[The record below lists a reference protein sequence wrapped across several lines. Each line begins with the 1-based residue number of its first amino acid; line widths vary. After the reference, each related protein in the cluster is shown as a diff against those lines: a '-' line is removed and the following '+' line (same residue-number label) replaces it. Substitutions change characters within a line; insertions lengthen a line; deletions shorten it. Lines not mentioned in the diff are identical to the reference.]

1 MSKYAFGVDVGGTT
15 VKLGLFNDEGQVLDK
30 WEIPTVKDNGGE
42 KVLPDI
48 AASIKNKMQEKNITA
63 ADLVGVGI
71 GAPGAVNAEGFM
83 VNGAV
88 NIGWGSFDLAETL
101 KKELDLPV
109 TVKAGNDANVAALGE
124 MWQGGGKGY
133 SNLVAVTLGT
143 GVGGGIIIDGRILT
157 GTNGAGGEIG
167 HIHIEDAETE
177 TCGCKNKGC
186 LEQYA
191 SATGIVRMAKKKLQ
205 TETRTTKLTAFDPLT
220 AKDIFDVAKEGD
232 EVALE
237 LVDKLCTVLGTA
249 LANVAGVVDPEV
261 FVIGGGVSRAGDI
274 LIEGIQKKYSEI
286 VFQACR
292 ETKVTL
298 ATLGNDAGM
307 YGCVKLLF

>member
-1 MSKYAFGVDVGGTT
+1 MKYCFGVDIGGTT
-15 VKLGLFNDEGQVLDK
+15 VKLGLFSEAGAIVEK
-30 WEIPTVKDNGGE
+30 WEIVTRTEDEGSAI
-42 KVLPDI
+42 LPDI
-48 AASIKNKMQEKNITA
+48 AEAINGKLEQHGIEKEQVLGIG
-63 ADLVGVGI
+63 VGVPAPVTVDGI
-71 GAPGAVNAEGFM
+71 
-83 VNGAV
+83 VNGSA
-88 NIGWGSFDLAETL
+88 NLGWKYKNA
-101 KKELDLPV
+101 KKELEEL
-109 TVKAGNDANVAALGE
+109 TGLTAEFGNDANVAALGE
-124 MWQGGGKGY
+124 MWKGGGVGY
-133 SNLVAVTLGT
+133 RNMIMVTLGT
-143 GVGGGIIIDGRILT
+143 GVGGGIIVDGKIIA
-157 GTNGAGGEIG
+157 GANGAGGELG
-167 HIHIEDAETE
+167 HIHMDDEETE
-177 TCGCKNKGC
+177 CCGCGRKGC

>member
-1 MSKYAFGVDVGGTT
+1 MKYCFGVDIGGTT
-15 VKLGLFNDEGQVLDK
+15 VKLGLFSEAGAIVEK
-30 WEIPTVKDNGGE
+30 WEIVTRTEDEGSAI
-42 KVLPDI
+42 LPDI
-48 AASIKNKMQEKNITA
+48 AEAINGKLEQHGIEKEQVLGIG
-63 ADLVGVGI
+63 VGVPAPVTVDGI
-71 GAPGAVNAEGFM
+71 
-83 VNGAV
+83 VNGSA
-88 NIGWGSFDLAETL
+88 NLGWKYKNA
-101 KKELDLPV
+101 KKELEEL
-109 TVKAGNDANVAALGE
+109 TGLTAEFGNDANVAALGE
-124 MWQGGGKGY
+124 MWKGGGVGY
-133 SNLVAVTLGT
+133 RNMIMVTLGT
-143 GVGGGIIIDGRILT
+143 GVGGGIIVGGKIIAGA
-157 GTNGAGGEIG
+157 NGAGGELG
-167 HIHIEDAETE
+167 HIHMDDEETE
-177 TCGCKNKGC
+177 CCGCGRKGC

-205 TETRTTKLTAFDPLT
+205 IETRTTKLTTFAPLT

>member
-1 MSKYAFGVDVGGTT
+1 MMSKYAFGVDVGGTT

-71 GAPGAVNAEGFM
+71 GAPGAVNADGFM

-101 KKELDLPV
+101 KKELDLDV

-124 MWQGGGKGY
+124 MWQGG
-133 SNLVAVTLGT
+133 
-143 GVGGGIIIDGRILT
+143 
-157 GTNGAGGEIG
+157 TNGAGGEIG
-167 HIHIEDAETE
+167 HIHMEDNETE
-177 TCGCKNKGC
+177 VCGCKNKGC

-191 SATGIVRMAKKKLQ
+191 SATGI
-205 TETRTTKLTAFDPLT
+205 TRLANRRL
-220 AKDIFDVAKEGD
+220 AKDDAPSILRGGEISAKTVFDAVKAGDKIAIEIAEQFGEYLGKGLAAVAS
-232 EVALE
+232 
-237 LVDKLCTVLGTA
+237 
-249 LANVAGVVDPEV
+249 VVDPQI
-261 FVIGGGVSRAGDI
+261 FVIGGGVSKAGDI
-274 LIEGIQKKYSEI
+274 LFKYIEHSYKRCAFGPCK
-286 VFQACR
+286 QA
-292 ETKVTL
+292 KFAL
-298 ATLGNDAGM
+298 AKLGNDAGI
-307 YGCVKLLF
+307 YGAAALVLK